1 MYRSDVGGHRGQ
13 RIWAS
18 PEAIFWAVWGIGQKK
33 KPAPIA
39 AGAGLWTTEIKV
51 TPTRVSTIDTDIAD
65 FLSLQNL
72 LPWISLESLPTGF
85 AGDLKIKT
93 TDCI

>member
-1 MYRSDVGGHRGQ
+1 MGD
-13 RIWAS
+13 WA
-18 PEAIFWAVWGIGQKK
+18 KK

-39 AGAGLWTTEIKV
+39 AGTGFWTTEIKM

-72 LPWISLESLPTGF
+72 LPWISLENLPTGF
-85 AGDLKIKT
+85 AGDLKKKT
-93 TDCI
+93 TDCT